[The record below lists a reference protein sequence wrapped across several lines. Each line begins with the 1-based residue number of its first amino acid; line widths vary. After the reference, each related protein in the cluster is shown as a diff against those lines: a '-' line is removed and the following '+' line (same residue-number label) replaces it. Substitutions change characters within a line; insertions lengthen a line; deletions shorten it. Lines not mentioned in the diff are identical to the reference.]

1 MANAVHII
9 GNGFDLRMGMPTGYP
24 SFLKF
29 YEPLKAPNSEI
40 EAIKM
45 RFFQRMRLEEAKE
58 KNKWADLEIALGAFT
73 KEETNIEL
81 FKDFCRDANR
91 ELINYLKSVEM
102 QSPIPSGEEKEKF
115 FQDLESPER
124 YLRSSRLKQHFLNNA
139 VTKDEVYSNIISFNY
154 TSTIERLLDGYTG
167 KNSHINVKHI
177 HRTLKNDYVLFGVN
191 NVEQIENE
199 EFRKDEDLLDLIV
212 KPKGNYELGENVDVE
227 CRNIIST
234 GEIFYI
240 YGTSLGI
247 TDQFWWDSIAKR
259 YENSNC
265 IILYFDYVKEEEGVK
280 RSDIEM
286 AALERKIRSKVIN
299 AMGLPGRESD
309 YRERIYVVR
318 NADIF
323 PFRETKETVK

>member
-29 YEPLKAPNSEI
+29 YELLKAPNSEI

-91 ELINYLKSVEM
+91 ELINYLKSVEK
-102 QSPIPSGEEKEKF
+102 QSPIPSEEEKEKF
-115 FQDLESPER
+115 LHDLENPQQ
-124 YLRSSRLKQHFLNNA
+124 YLRSLRSREDFLNNA
-139 VTKDEVYSNIISFNY
+139 AIKSEVYTNIICFNY
-154 TSTIERLLDGYTG
+154 TSTIERLLDGHTD
-167 KNSHINVKHI
+167 KNSYINVKHI

-199 EFRKDEDLLDLIV
+199 EFRKDENLLDLIV
-212 KPKGNYELGENVDVE
+212 KPKGNYELGENVDRE
-227 CRNIIST
+227 CNNIISS
-234 GEIFYI
+234 GNIFYI
-240 YGTSLGI
+240 YGTSLGT
-247 TDQFWWDSIAKR
+247 TDQLWWDSIAKR
-259 YENSNC
+259 YQESNC
-265 IILYFDYVKEEEGVK
+265 VILYFDYVKEDEGVK

-286 AALERKIRSKVIN
+286 VALERKIRSKVIN
-299 AMGLPGRESD
+299 VMGLPGREPD

-323 PFRETKETVK
+323 PYREIKETVK